1 MPSAFLQQAA
11 FRDRD
16 LRHDRLR
23 LSWHL
28 GLIIALGFG
37 AVAAFTYSNAL
48 HTSRRQAVES
58 TLPLSM
64 DALSADLEQ
73 AFVEPVQVASTM
85 AANSLLIDWLA
96 SGEQAPEAILRY
108 LRLVQSRSGAT
119 TTFFVSDRSG
129 RYYHPSGVVKTIRPD
144 SRQDSWYYRL
154 RSNPGPYEVN
164 LDRDTADLNRYT
176 VFVNYR
182 LEGPRGEF
190 LGAVGLG
197 RSTRLLSELIRSAE
211 EHHGIRVLFLDPTG
225 RVLLATDQP
234 GPDRTDPG
242 RTAPAPRELRE
253 IPELAPFAGRIL
265 RQHSDAFSYRHGGQ
279 EILVRS
285 KHIPELN
292 WILVVRMPLNQG
304 SPYLHESLM
313 QISAIA
319 LITLALALWL
329 VFRVTGRHHRK
340 LERLAFTDALSG
352 TLNRSAFANLFHRLE
367 RQARSRGVPLSIALM
382 DIDHFKRINDR
393 FGHQVGDDVI
403 RGVAEQIHSCI
414 SPDDVLF
421 RWGGEEFLLVLPGVD
436 LASALTLGGRI
447 GGAVSRVIPQT
458 NPHTSDPP
466 TVTVSIGVTEWRTD
480 DGADAMLERA
490 DRALYRAK
498 QSGRNRV
505 VTG

>member
-11 FRDRD
+11 FKNRD

-58 TLPLSM
+58 TLPLSI

-164 LDRDTADLNRYT
+164 LDRDTADLNRFT
-176 VFVNYR
+176 VFVNDR
-182 LEGPRGEF
+182 LEGPQGEF
-190 LGAVGLG
+190 LG
-197 RSTRLLSELIRSAE
+197 
-211 EHHGIRVLFLDPTG
+211 
-225 RVLLATDQP
+225 
-234 GPDRTDPG
+234 
-242 RTAPAPRELRE
+242 
-253 IPELAPFAGRIL
+253 
-265 RQHSDAFSYRHGGQ
+265 QHSDAFSYRHDGQ
-279 EILVRS
+279 EILMRS
-285 KHIPELN
+285 KRIPELS
-292 WILVVRMPLNQG
+292 WILVAGAQPGRSPRDRPDGYRPLQ
-304 SPYLHESLM
+304 
-313 QISAIA
+313 
-319 LITLALALWL
+319 T
-329 VFRVTGRHHRK
+329 
-340 LERLAFTDALSG
+340 
-352 TLNRSAFANLFHRLE
+352 
-367 RQARSRGVPLSIALM
+367 
-382 DIDHFKRINDR
+382 INDR
-393 FGHQVGDDVI
+393 FGHQVGDDVT
-403 RGVAEQIHSCI
+403 RGVAEQIHSCV
-414 SPDDVLF
+414 SPDDVSF
-421 RWGGEEFLLVLPGVD
+421 RWGGKEYLPVLPGVD

-447 GGAVSRVIPQT
+447 GEAVSRVSPKT